1 MVKDNCTEQLI
12 FNAARKVFLQ
22 KGLDGARMQ
31 EIADEAGINKALLH
45 YYFRSKEK
53 LFEGIFIEAL
63 SKISGGIQKLVNEEL
78 SVLEKLKALVNIY
91 IDTLSENPYLP
102 IFVLGEMHHHPE
114 KFEEIINRNIAE
126 HLKKFIVQVEIEIK
140 SGKIKPV
147 NPGHL
152 LVNVLSMVIFP
163 FAAHPLVSIIYSK
176 QMNADAGQFFRERKK
191 ELYVFIE
198 NALDP
203 KK

>member
-1 MVKDNCTEQLI
+1 MVKDKCTEQQI
-12 FNAARKVFLQ
+12 FDAARKVFLK

-53 LFEGIFIEAL
+53 LFEGIFNEAFG
-63 SKISGGIQKLVNEEL
+63 KISQGIQELVHVEM
-78 SVLEKLKALVNIY
+78 SVLEKLEGLVNIY
-91 IDTLSENPYLP
+91 IDTLSENRYLP
-102 IFVLGEMHHHPE
+102 IFVLGEMQHHPE
-114 KFEEIINRNIAE
+114 KFEKIISTHIVE
-126 HLKKFIVQVEIEIK
+126 HLKKFLVQVEDEIK

-147 NPGHL
+147 NPAHL

-163 FAAHPLVSIIYSK
+163 FAAYPLVSIIYSK
-176 QMNADAGQFFRERKK
+176 QMNVDGGQFFRERKK
-191 ELYVFIE
+191 ELYEFIE